1 MGQKYSVVFFFFV
14 WGIILFQNPA
24 SAQSISLEQAG
35 SPFAEEGGTATIIAR
50 TNLVDND
57 NNIIVNIDFS
67 GDAVAGTDY
76 STSANSITIP
86 AGAETGSITLTGLT
100 DDIYEGTETLTATI
114 STVSGGTAS
123 IGSPA
128 SVNLDISDP
137 EDLPEVTISA
147 SPATVGENTGTVEL
161 TAELSNPSVQ
171 TITLDLGVTGGTA
184 KSDDYNFADNQVSF
198 ISLSTAEIASI
209 DITDDLIY
217 ELSETLTIGITGVSA
232 GEVNSGATTSLTL
245 TIDDNESIPVVNLST
260 TTASVDEGQ
269 STNITG
275 TISPATYEAV
285 TVNLFANTVTA
296 SAADYNFTDEA
307 VVIPAGETQFQYSIA
322 AIDDNLSEPTETLS
336 VEISSVI
343 GGGTSPGSTT
353 IQSIEIIDTDET
365 PSISM
370 SAATS
375 TIAESGGE
383 ATITV
388 SVDPPA
394 FETITVNIGATGGT
408 ASGADYSL
416 SASQVSL
423 TATQPSQTV
432 TLTGLPDEIYEDTE
446 TLTLELSNPS
456 GGNAVIES
464 PGTLNFDITDDE
476 NAPQV
481 TLSADPTSI
490 TEGSSSTLTISMSA
504 KDTQE
509 VTVTLSANNG
519 TTSSDD
525 YTFTDNTVVFA
536 AGETEKDITITAEPD
551 DISEP
556 DETFSIEITNVT
568 GGSAYYI
575 SPETEELTI
584 TDNNGTPTI
593 SMSAS
598 TNTFSEENGSS
609 TITVS
614 IDPPASE
621 TVTVNIEASG
631 GTASSGEYDL
641 SQTNISFAPEETS
654 KEVTLTGN
662 GDSVYEGNETLT
674 LQLTDP
680 TGGGAVIGSP
690 ATLNFEITDDESIPE
705 LSLSAGS
712 NSFAENES
720 TTITATLSHES
731 SQDIII
737 NLDISNQSAESEDYS
752 VSANS
757 VTIAA
762 GNTTAT
768 SIISGEPDD
777 FYEGNELLDVSIGE
791 TSGGE
796 VNTGSNT
803 PVTLTITD
811 IQTPPA
817 VSLSVSPSTIME
829 DGSSTITATLSNP
842 TFEDVTVSLIFT
854 DEATLDEDFSLSS
867 PNIVI
872 PAQAPSGSITLNGI
886 DDDIYEN
893 SENLSVAISN
903 VSGGSASENGNQQQ
917 TIVLSDNDSAP
928 MVSLTASPL
937 SISENGFTTLTVSL
951 SNPTTENV
959 LVNLAASSSSA
970 SENDYIL
977 SATSVTITAGNQEAT
992 TILEAIPDNI
1002 FEGNEEIIVSI
1013 SAAAGGGASV
1023 DGTQEVTITIEDAQ
1037 TTPVVALSFTGTPFS
1052 EDGGEAELIAELN
1065 YASYQP
1071 VTVNLEYNGTASAS
1085 DYSGAQDQIII
1096 PAGSI
1101 SESISITGEND
1112 LNAEGD
1118 ETIVV
1123 TITSVENALE
1133 DGIQEVSATILD
1145 DDVPGIK
1152 PTIFDANTITSE
1164 DGSSDSFTVQ
1174 LNTQPTSNVVIE
1186 ITGLD
1191 DSEGTLSISELT
1203 FTPDNWNQTQL
1214 VNITGVDDNEVD
1226 GNITYTLILTV
1237 NNNLSDAAYHNIETT
1252 VDVTNNDNDSA
1263 GFDLSITNSHTQTNE
1278 TGTRDVFTVVL
1289 LSQPTSD
1296 VVFSISGLDETEG
1309 TLSTS
1314 ELTFTPA
1321 NWNTQQTVTITGVN
1335 DDEVDGNTD
1344 YTLTIAVVDEQSDAT
1359 YHGQSETLLVTNIDD
1374 DAAGIVVTISGE
1386 TLTIDESGTNS
1397 SFDISLSSR
1406 PTSDVVISISGL
1418 DTSEGSLDKDQLTFT
1433 PDNWNQPQTVTLTGL
1448 DDFLVDG
1455 DISFTLLLAVENN
1468 LSSSDYHD
1476 LTSQIPATNTDDD
1489 EAAIVVSRT
1498 NDQLQTSESGE
1509 ADSFTVRLNSQP
1521 LNHVVID
1528 ISGLDASE
1536 GSLSSTELIFS
1547 QDNWNEDQ
1555 TVTITGV
1562 DDAIVDGDIEYTL
1575 TLAVNFVNSDVT
1587 YRGLSNSLVVTNT
1600 DNEIVVT
1607 SSGNETV
1614 TEESGTTDSFNVILS
1629 SSPNSDVVITITGID
1644 ETEGELNIRQLT
1656 FSSSNWD
1663 QPQTVSVTGKDD
1675 YLVDGNVQYTLT
1687 LSVENNIS
1695 DQKYHNQKAF
1705 INVTNYDNDTS
1716 GINIRETEEQT
1727 QTNEKGGTDNFF
1739 VSLNSQP
1746 LNHVVIKITGLDSS
1760 EGSINTQEL
1769 IFSEQNW
1776 NIEQAITITGIDDDI
1791 PDGDINYTLS
1801 LRVTNV
1807 ESDHTYWDISNFLTI
1822 TNTDD
1827 ETSKQNHTPLIVH
1840 DSFEMLQFDILEG
1853 TSLLDND
1860 SDPDDDILNIDTT
1873 PVTLPENGTV
1883 TISGDGTFVYHP
1895 HPEFTGTDTFE
1906 YRVCDDGTP
1915 SLCATAT
1922 VSITVNTREM
1932 DPAGDSDNDGI
1943 PDMTEGDDDCD
1954 NDGIPDWYDA
1964 DPCYEEF
1971 EITRGF
1977 SPNGDGI
1984 SDEFNIPWLH
1994 EYDRVGI
2001 VIFNRWGA
2009 VVYENSNY
2017 DNTWRGIATSG
2028 LSKGKGLP
2036 AGTYYYIITIYDTN
2050 KTLKGYLY
2058 LAR

>member
-1 MGQKYSVVFFFFV
+1 M
-14 WGIILFQNPA
+14 
-24 SAQSISLEQAG
+24 
-35 SPFAEEGGTATIIAR
+35 
-50 TNLVDND
+50 
-57 NNIIVNIDFS
+57 
-67 GDAVAGTDY
+67 
-76 STSANSITIP
+76 
-86 AGAETGSITLTGLT
+86 
-100 DDIYEGTETLTATI
+100 
-114 STVSGGTAS
+114 
-123 IGSPA
+123 
-128 SVNLDISDP
+128 
-137 EDLPEVTISA
+137 
-147 SPATVGENTGTVEL
+147 
-161 TAELSNPSVQ
+161 
-171 TITLDLGVTGGTA
+171 
-184 KSDDYNFADNQVSF
+184 
-198 ISLSTAEIASI
+198 
-209 DITDDLIY
+209 
-217 ELSETLTIGITGVSA
+217 
-232 GEVNSGATTSLTL
+232 
-245 TIDDNESIPVVNLST
+245 
-260 TTASVDEGQ
+260 
-269 STNITG
+269 
-275 TISPATYEAV
+275 
-285 TVNLFANTVTA
+285 
-296 SAADYNFTDEA
+296 
-307 VVIPAGETQFQYSIA
+307 
-322 AIDDNLSEPTETLS
+322 
-336 VEISSVI
+336 
-343 GGGTSPGSTT
+343 
-353 IQSIEIIDTDET
+353 
-365 PSISM
+365 
-370 SAATS
+370 
-375 TIAESGGE
+375 
-383 ATITV
+383 
-388 SVDPPA
+388 
-394 FETITVNIGATGGT
+394 
-408 ASGADYSL
+408 
-416 SASQVSL
+416 
-423 TATQPSQTV
+423 
-432 TLTGLPDEIYEDTE
+432 
-446 TLTLELSNPS
+446 
-456 GGNAVIES
+456 
-464 PGTLNFDITDDE
+464 
-476 NAPQV
+476 
-481 TLSADPTSI
+481 
-490 TEGSSSTLTISMSA
+490 
-504 KDTQE
+504 
-509 VTVTLSANNG
+509 
-519 TTSSDD
+519 
-525 YTFTDNTVVFA
+525 
-536 AGETEKDITITAEPD
+536 
-551 DISEP
+551 
-556 DETFSIEITNVT
+556 
-568 GGSAYYI
+568 
-575 SPETEELTI
+575 
-584 TDNNGTPTI
+584 
-593 SMSAS
+593 
-598 TNTFSEENGSS
+598 
-609 TITVS
+609 
-614 IDPPASE
+614 
-621 TVTVNIEASG
+621 
-631 GTASSGEYDL
+631 
-641 SQTNISFAPEETS
+641 
-654 KEVTLTGN
+654 
-662 GDSVYEGNETLT
+662 
-674 LQLTDP
+674 
-680 TGGGAVIGSP
+680 
-690 ATLNFEITDDESIPE
+690 
-705 LSLSAGS
+705 
-712 NSFAENES
+712 
-720 TTITATLSHES
+720 
-731 SQDIII
+731 
-737 NLDISNQSAESEDYS
+737 
-752 VSANS
+752 
-757 VTIAA
+757 
-762 GNTTAT
+762 
-768 SIISGEPDD
+768 
-777 FYEGNELLDVSIGE
+777 
-791 TSGGE
+791 
-796 VNTGSNT
+796 
-803 PVTLTITD
+803 
-811 IQTPPA
+811 
-817 VSLSVSPSTIME
+817 
-829 DGSSTITATLSNP
+829 
-842 TFEDVTVSLIFT
+842 
-854 DEATLDEDFSLSS
+854 
-867 PNIVI
+867 
-872 PAQAPSGSITLNGI
+872 
-886 DDDIYEN
+886 
-893 SENLSVAISN
+893 
-903 VSGGSASENGNQQQ
+903 
-917 TIVLSDNDSAP
+917 
-928 MVSLTASPL
+928 
-937 SISENGFTTLTVSL
+937 
-951 SNPTTENV
+951 
-959 LVNLAASSSSA
+959 VNLAASSSSA

-1023 DGTQEVTITIEDAQ
+1023 DGTQEVSITIEDAQ

-1164 DGSSDSFTVQ
+1164 DGTADSFTVQ

-1374 DAAGIVVTISGE
+1374 DAAGIVATISGE

-1468 LSSSDYHD
+1468 LSSSHYHD

-1827 ETSKQNHTPLIVH
+1827 ETSKQNHTPLIVD

-1860 SDPDDDILNIDTT
+1860 SDPNDDILNIDTT
-1873 PVTLPENGTV
+1873 PATHPENGTV
-1883 TISGDGTFVYHP
+1883 TISGDGTFVYQP

-1906 YRVCDDGTP
+1906 YRVCDNGTP
-1915 SLCATAT
+1915 SLCDTAT
-1922 VSITVNTREM
+1922 VSITVNTRERN
-1932 DPAGDSDNDGI
+1932 PIGDSDNDGI
-1943 PDMTEGDDDCD
+1943 PDMTEGDGDCD
-1954 NDGIPDWYDA
+1954 NDGIPDWYDT

-2009 VVYENSNY
+2009 VVFKNEHLEPNDSW
-2017 DNTWRGIATSG
+2017 DGIATSG
-2028 LSKGKGLP
+2028 ISKGKGLP